1 MHFSLN
7 IKLVYGSN
15 NQWANINKKKETRPS
30 SNKPTPVVGMVS
42 VDQNNKVGGPH
53 PNPKWV
59 WRPPMVNRLKIK
71 GRSS

>member
-1 MHFSLN
+1 MHFNLN

-15 NQWANINKKKETRPS
+15 GQWASINKKKETRPT
-30 SNKPTPVVGMVS
+30 SNQATLVVGMVS
-42 VDQNNKVGGPH
+42 VDQNNKAGGPH
-53 PNPKWV
+53 PNPEWV